1 MLRKKIGVK
10 MSATGLIRSSMAP
23 NCFVSDRI
31 SPAAKA
37 PMMSAVPARSAKT
50 HSRNRKAKAD
60 TTNTPRTR
68 IRSTR
73 PKSRGATFRPI
84 HRARKRNATAT
95 PRIRSAPCRLNAVP
109 AASPETTLKITS
121 PMTSSIT
128 AAPRIRRASRLC
140 STCRSLSTRPVIPT
154 EVAVSVAPTKM
165 AVVSESADVCSTPC
179 QLDRQYRKPSPNG
192 TATPT
197 TATAVAAVPTRI
209 MALRSV
215 SSPISNSST
224 TTPTWA
230 SSRNTEASGSSGPIG
245 ITLRKPAPSRMPAK
259 SSPITAGWPRRSNAS
274 PANFPA
280 SSMIA
285 NTRKNRATSIPPA
298 APSRSGRPAASAHV
312 GGLKRLRRLG
322 MEVERM
328 VEQREIDGLAVLGLD
343 HDFPRR
349 RPPHDPDL
357 LGLAW
362 ETDILRGRLDP
373 AADRTDVEGDLDL
386 APRDVGALLARLVRD
401 RYVGVVAD
409 DLAAHHRVRV
419 ALPREPEPEPAL
431 ERFEHRVVHFLR
443 QRRLGGLVVEG
454 QYGDGLDVR
463 QPAAGEAVQAP
474 AERDG
479 QRATGARAKSQDRA
493 PRPYRPRPP

>member
-50 HSRNRKAKAD
+50 HSRSRKAKAD
-60 TTNTPRTR
+60 TTNTPRTS

-73 PKSRGATFRPI
+73 RKSRGAPYSPT
-84 HRARKRNATAT
+84 HGARKRTATAT

-215 SSPISNSST
+215 SSPISNNST

-230 SSRNTEASGSSGPIG
+230 SSRTTGVSGSSAPIG
-245 ITLRKPAPSRMPAK
+245 ITLRKPAPSTIPAR
-259 SSPITAGWPRRSNAS
+259 SSPMTAGCPRRSNAS

-285 NTRKNRATSIPPA
+285 NTVKKRATSIPPPA
-298 APSRSGRPAASAHV
+298 APRTRGRPAARAHV
-312 GGLKRLRRLG
+312 GRLKRLRRLG
-322 MEVERM
+322 MEVEGV
-328 VEQREIDGLAVLGLD
+328 VEQRERDRLAVLGLD
-343 HDFPRR
+343 HDLPRR
-349 RPPHDPDL
+349 RPPRDADP
-357 LGLAW
+357 LGLGR
-362 ETDILRGRLDP
+362 ETDILRGGLDP
-373 AADRTDVEGDLDL
+373 AADR
-386 APRDVGALLARLVRD
+386 A
-401 RYVGVVAD
+401 
-409 DLAAHHRVRV
+409 
-419 ALPREPEPEPAL
+419 
-431 ERFEHRVVHFLR
+431 
-443 QRRLGGLVVEG
+443 VVEG
-454 QYGDGLDVR
+454 GGKLGLGLHLVEQAIVPEEQLTDVDAVVQR
-463 QPAAGEAVQAP
+463 PDQEEQRDEAAG
-474 AERDG
+474 
-479 QRATGARAKSQDRA
+479 
-493 PRPYRPRPP
+493 